1 MTLSDLKAGLIS
13 LLKTRYPEKKYK
25 YYSKMVVENYERPC
39 FFTQIVPVSNQGENY
54 NTRKKVVLFYITIFQ
69 NEVDEAEALDMI
81 DTIQDLFGLAV
92 KIKDRAVDVT
102 DFDWQWIG
110 TEKYMPEL
118 SITLEWYDDIIHEDD
133 SPIIGSVAINSRL
146 EEIR

>member
-1 MTLSDLKAGLIS
+1 
-13 LLKTRYPEKKYK
+13 
-25 YYSKMVVENYERPC
+25 MVVENYERPC

-110 TEKYMPEL
+110 TEKYVPEL